1 MQGIS
6 LLARTL
12 SVLCVSAFLC
22 ACGGAGISQ
31 SGLPSTGN
39 GGEAARAVPA
49 RATKGGIY
57 VSSYYVTSVYAFKS
71 DYKQGGSG
79 PTCSLFTGQEDIRD
93 IAADSKGD
101 LIVPE
106 GASDSVVLYGGPN
119 LCGPMLGTISDPYG
133 QPADAASLNAATGTI
148 VVADFQT
155 ASKRVGNLAICTLKS
170 GCTEMLT
177 GSNIAGY
184 GFGVALAK
192 NGDCWL
198 ASAGPGSTGARMT
211 YWPGCTGSGE
221 AVTGFRNTSAG
232 SLSIDKQG
240 NLVAVDWDGGVAGQL
255 WVYSGCDPACTV
267 VGGPFA
273 LKGNPLFGALNAR
286 GSTFGTMETAWPNGG
301 TVDIYRYS
309 PTAVTYDYSFNS
321 SYETVTYPEGFAY
334 SPALKQ

>member
-1 MQGIS
+1 MQRTS

-22 ACGGAGISQ
+22 ACDGAGPSQ

-39 GGEAARAVPA
+39 GVEAAHAAPA
-49 RATKGGIY
+49 RAIKDGIY

-71 DYKQGGSG
+71 DYKQGGNG
-79 PTCSLFTGQEDIRD
+79 PACTLFTGQEDIRD
-93 IAADSKGD
+93 IVADPKGD

-106 GASDSVVLYGGPN
+106 GASGSVVVYSGPN
-119 LCGPMLGTISDPYG
+119 LCGPALGVISDPYG
-133 QPADAASLNAATGTI
+133 QPDDAASLNAATGTI

-155 ASKRVGNLAICTLKS
+155 ASKKVGNLAICTLKN

-177 GSNIAGY
+177 GPNIAGY
-184 GFGVALAK
+184 GGGVALAK

-198 ASAGPGSTGARMT
+198 VSAGPGSTGARMT

-221 AVTGFRNTSAG
+221 AVTGFRNTSFG

-240 NLVAVDWDGGVAGQL
+240 DLVALDYDGGKAGQL
-255 WVYSGCDPACTV
+255 WVYSGCNPACTL

-273 LKGNPLFGALNAR
+273 LNGDPLFGALNAR
-286 GSTFGTMETAWPNGG
+286 GDSFGTMETAWPNGG
-301 TVDIYRYS
+301 TVDIYKYS